1 VTEKTSILHICDKFG
16 VAGSTIH
23 GVSRLFLWWFPLYD
37 RDRFDV
43 HLLGLRP
50 PDPAGRHLEKLGIPI
65 IYLNK
70 SKFSPATLPAL
81 LGVIRRLKPDLLH
94 LHGYGAGTFGRI
106 AARIA
111 GLPAVVHEHFVD
123 PHIPLYQQVAE
134 AMLKSLATQTVAVSR
149 SVKEFCVAKRRIDPD
164 RISVIYNG
172 VPLDQFVPLAPEA
185 AAAHRRAL
193 GVPEGTKIVGFVGR
207 LHEQK
212 GVEFLVK
219 AVPKVLEAHPNT
231 RFVIVGDGALWDELH
246 AMAGELGIAENV
258 LFTGFRE
265 DVRAILSTFDIIV
278 IPSLYEGT
286 PLTVFEAMALCNPI
300 VATPVD
306 GLGEVL
312 ADQRT
317 ALLIPPRDAAAVAD
331 AVSRL
336 LADPGLCRKLS
347 ENCREE
353 RHRFDISATVQQM
366 QDLYDR
372 ILHRDHR
379 N

>member
-1 VTEKTSILHICDKFG
+1 VTERASILHICDKFG
-16 VAGSTIH
+16 VEGSMIH
-23 GVSRLFLWWFPLYD
+23 GVSQLFLWWFPLYD

-43 HLLGLRP
+43 SLVGLRS
-50 PDPAGRHLEKLGIPI
+50 PDPAGRRLEKHGVPI

-70 SKFSPATLPAL
+70 SKFSPATLSAL
-81 LGVIRRLKPDLLH
+81 LGIIRRLKPDLLH

-111 GLPAVVHEHFVD
+111 GVPAVVHEHFVD
-123 PHIPLYQQVAE
+123 PRIPVYQQFAE
-134 AMLKSLATQTVAVSR
+134 AILKPLAAHTVAVSR

-164 RISVIYNG
+164 RISIIYNG
-172 VPLDQFVPLAPEA
+172 VPLDQFVPPTAKAAEA
-185 AAAHRRAL
+185 HKRAL
-193 GVPEGTKIVGFVGR
+193 GVPEGTKLVGFVGR

-219 AVPKVLEAHPNT
+219 AVPEVRQVHPNT
-231 RFVIVGDGALWDELH
+231 RFIIVGDGAQWEELH
-246 AMAGELGIAENV
+246 SLAAKLGIAENV

-265 DVRAILSTFDIIV
+265 DVHAILSTFDVIV

-286 PLTVFEAMALCNPI
+286 PLTVFEAMALCKPI

-312 ADQRT
+312 VDRRT
-317 ALLIPPRDAAAVAD
+317 ALLIPPRDPGAVAD

-336 LADPGLCRKLS
+336 LAEPGLRRKLS
-347 ENCREE
+347 ENCRVE
-353 RHRFDISATVQQM
+353 RHRFDISATVRHM
-366 QDLYDR
+366 EDLYDR
-372 ILHRDHR
+372 LLHRDQAR
-379 N
+379 